1 MFVTFT
7 QNANMNLL
15 KRRIQWSETLGTTVT
30 ESVVGSYRNWYK
42 QANVSPL
49 VRGDHTKPNPYEMAI
64 SYRKNGL
71 LDASYSLILQKV
83 WENGAWKPTGTA
95 LDLYYGGPYSNIP
108 EGLALDGHSDRL
120 AAVQD
125 QANRQFLDRLRGGLD
140 VSVDLAQWKKTTAL
154 GVDVR
159 NSTKQIRE
167 AFQKVGW
174 KRLTAPIKAAGNLLL
189 FFNYGVKPTLQTIFD
204 GLNEYADPKLGTI
217 KTVLGKGLEGYKKLG
232 VISPRWPDA
241 TFERNSY
248 ELTGSYRCKQ
258 WANVKIPPGSAGD
271 VARWSSL
278 NPMSIAWELL
288 PWSFVADWFFNVG
301 DYLRSVESR
310 FIYGRYVEDLWRST
324 SFIINHNAS
333 ASRSGGDVPDSVWA
347 GHYAV
352 SGWDKYFKRERLLE
366 IPAIAFPKYAPD
378 LGATRMLN
386 AAALLST
393 FLRR

>member
-7 QNANMNLL
+7 QNANLNLL
-15 KRRIQWSETLGTTVT
+15 KRRTQWSQTFGTTVT
-30 ESVVGSYRNWYK
+30 DSVVGSYRNWYK

-49 VRGDHTKPNPYEMAI
+49 IRGDHKKPNPYEMSI

-71 LDASYSLILQKV
+71 LAATYFLILQKDA
-83 WENGAWKPTGTA
+83 NGNPTGTA
-95 LDLYYGGPYSNIP
+95 LDQYYGGPYSNIY

-120 AAVQD
+120 AMVQD

-159 NSTKQIRE
+159 NSTRQIKE
-167 AFQKVGW
+167 AFMKVGW
-174 KRLTAPIKAAGNLLL
+174 KRITAPMKAAGNLLL

-204 GLNEYADPKLGTI
+204 GINEYADPKLGTI
-217 KTVLGKGLEGYKKLG
+217 KTVMGKGLEGYRKTG
-232 VISPRWPDA
+232 VLSPRWPDS

-248 ELTGSYRCKQ
+248 ELEGSYRCKV
-258 WANVKIPPGSAGD
+258 WADVKIPPGSAGD

-310 FIYGRYVEDLWRST
+310 FIYGRYIENMWRST
-324 SFIINHNAS
+324 SFIINHKAS
-333 ASRSGGDVPDSVWA
+333 ASRSGGDVPDSIWT
-347 GHYAV
+347 GNYAV
-352 SGWDKYFKRERLLE
+352 SGWDKYFKREFLPE
-366 IPAIAFPKYAPD
+366 IPAISFPKYMPD
-378 LGATRMLN
+378 LGSTRMLN
-386 AAALLST
+386 AAALLTT